1 MILSMTGFGEAAQQM
16 DGIHYTVELRSVN
29 NRYFKTAIRLPDE
42 FMCMEGELEALLRKK
57 LNRGSVTLTVK
68 VHDPHTAARPRI
80 DDTALAGYLDQ
91 LESVRQKMSSIDAN
105 THVDLTALLNL
116 PGVLQPLQAGPAT
129 LDKIRPLITGLA
141 DQACSRLASM
151 RSTEGRLLAEDL
163 AGQCGVIDRLLTD
176 VAKRAPEVVE
186 AYHQRLRA
194 RIDELLARAQ
204 LQVQEKDLIREVAVF
219 AEKADISEEVSRM
232 GSHMEQF
239 EQIVSTAN
247 GQPAGR
253 TLDFV
258 AQELL
263 REANTISSK
272 SNDAQISRAIVEIK
286 GSIDRIKEQV
296 QNVA

>member
-1 MILSMTGFGEAAQQM
+1 MTGFGEAAQQV
-16 DGIHYTVELRSVN
+16 DSIHYTVELRSVN
-29 NRYFKTAIRLPDE
+29 NRYFKTSIRLPDE
-42 FMCMEGELEALLRKK
+42 LMGMEGELESLLRKK

-68 VHDPHTAARPRI
+68 IHDPHVATSPCVN
-80 DDTALAGYLDQ
+80 DGVLMGYLNH
-91 LESVRQKMSSIDAN
+91 LERVRQKVASIDA
-105 THVDLTALLNL
+105 TTTRVDLTALLGL
-116 PGVLQPLQAGPAT
+116 PGVLQPAQAAPAT
-129 LDKIRPLITGLA
+129 LEHIRPVITRLA
-141 DQACSRLASM
+141 DQACDRLASM
-151 RSTEGRLLAEDL
+151 RATEGKLLAEDM
-163 AGQCGVIDRLLTD
+163 ANQCHVIDRLMAD
-176 VAKRAPEVVE
+176 VARRAPEVVE

-204 LQVQEKDLIREVAVF
+204 LNVQEKDLIREVAVF

-232 GSHMEQF
+232 GAHMEQF
-239 EQIVSTAN
+239 EQIVGATN

-263 REANTISSK
+263 REANTIASK